1 MSATALF
8 IALPV
13 SPWSEK
19 ARWALD
25 HHSIRY
31 TERLHVPLMGE
42 PLLRWRLRR
51 LRGRITVPLLLAG
64 GQAFTDSYDIAHFA
78 ERTGHGA
85 PLFLR
90 GHEDEIDHWNR
101 VSNDIMDAGRALFT
115 DRALHDREARQES
128 LRGVVPRPFRR
139 MLAPLAT
146 VGLRFIQR
154 KHHVPRSGMDT
165 RRDRIRAGL
174 AELRGALADG
184 RPFILGRTFSY
195 ADVAMATA
203 LQGVVAPP
211 AQCSEHLHLGPGLRR
226 SLTDLELASEMTD
239 VVEWRDQLYIN
250 HRGTTRVIHSL
261 AATPA

>member
-51 LRGRITVPLLLAG
+51 LRGRITVPLLLAD

-90 GHEDEIDHWNR
+90 GHEAETDHWNQVSER
-101 VSNDIMDAGRALFT
+101 VMSAGRSLFTGRALG
-115 DRALHDREARQES
+115 DREAKQES

-139 MLAPLAT
+139 ALAPLAG
-146 VGLRFIQR
+146 VAMRFIQR
-154 KHHVPRSGMDT
+154 KHHVPRHQEDT
-165 RRDRIRAGL
+165 VRDGIRASLG
-174 AELRGALADG
+174 ELRRALSDG
-184 RPFILGRTFSY
+184 RRYILGQDFSY
-195 ADVAMATA
+195 ADIAMAAA
-203 LQGVVAPP
+203 LQMIVAPP
-211 AQCSEHLHLGPGLRR
+211 PECTEHLHLGPGLRR
-226 SLTDLELASEMTD
+226 SATDLELAGELTD
-239 VVEWRDQLYIN
+239 LAEWRDQLYIN
-250 HRGTTRVIHSL
+250 HRGTAPVIHHL